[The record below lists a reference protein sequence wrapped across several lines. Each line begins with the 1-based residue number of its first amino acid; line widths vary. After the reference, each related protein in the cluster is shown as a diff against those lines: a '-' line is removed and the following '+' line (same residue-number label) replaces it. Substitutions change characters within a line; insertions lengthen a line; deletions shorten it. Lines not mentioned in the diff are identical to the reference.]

1 MAPLIVLYVSWIK
14 WLEAN
19 MLTCPS
25 VKYFSIE
32 CPGCG
37 MQRSL
42 IALLKGNLPGSLLM
56 YPALLPLL
64 LLCVYALLHL
74 KYKFSCGSKII
85 IGLQMAVVS
94 IITAH
99 YIYKI
104 VTHQIFH

>member
-1 MAPLIVLYVSWIK
+1 MDPLITLYVSWIK

-37 MQRSL
+37 MQRSM
-42 IALLKGNLPGSLLM
+42 IALLKGNFSGSLVM

-64 LLCVYALLHL
+64 LLCGYFLHHL
-74 KYKFSCGSKII
+74 KYKFSNGSKII

>member
-1 MAPLIVLYVSWIK
+1 MIPHLIVLNAWAQ
-14 WLEAN
+14 WLEAR

-25 VKYFSIE
+25 VKYWNME

-42 IALLKGNLPGSLLM
+42 FSSLQL
-56 YPALLPLL
+56 YPALIPLITL
-64 LLCVYALLHL
+64 FTYTLLHL
-74 KYKFSCGSKII
+74 KYNFTGGAKNITVM
-85 IGLQMAVVS
+85 QVAVVS

-104 VTHQIFH
+104 YTHQIFL